1 MQSDPVF
8 KIIVHVPGLSE
19 CERELGERLTIGR
32 SSQNELVLGDS
43 NASRRHAEI
52 RRISGRKYRLID
64 LGSANGTW
72 VNGRRV
78 TSPRDLA
85 GGDRIAIG
93 DSVIE
98 FIAPDIDPTALT
110 DSSLGES
117 TQATSTS
124 MRNETIVIQVCDI
137 RNYTGM
143 SEALPA
149 DEFSGII
156 SDWFKECT
164 RIVENQGGT
173 VDKFIGDAV
182 MAYWIV
188 ADPDR
193 PGEEVSSS
201 LIASRK
207 MIDMCELFT
216 QRIQG
221 LSKKHKFRVGIG
233 LNVGPAIFGNIGT
246 PETPSFT
253 VVGDSVN
260 LAFRLET
267 LSKEKGEAVL
277 VSKPIAENASKW
289 FKFKSLGK
297 ATVKGKAEPVEVS
310 SLILKG

>member
-1 MQSDPVF
+1 MQSDPAF
-8 KIIVHVPGLSE
+8 KIIVHVPGQSE
-19 CERELGERLTIGR
+19 CEQALGERLTIGR
-32 SSQNELVLGDS
+32 SSQNELVLGDT

-52 RRISGRKYRLID
+52 RKISGRKYRLID

-78 TSPRDLA
+78 TNPRDLA
-85 GGDRIAIG
+85 AGDRISIG

-98 FIAPDIDPTALT
+98 FLAPEGDATALSE
-110 DSSLGES
+110 SSLGES

-143 SEALPA
+143 SESLPA
-149 DEFSGII
+149 DDFSGII

-164 RIVENQGGT
+164 RIIENQGGT
-173 VDKFIGDAV
+173 IDKFIGDAV

-188 ADPDR
+188 SDPER

-216 QRIQG
+216 QRIRA
-221 LSKKHKFRVGIG
+221 LSNKHKFRVGIG

-260 LAFRLET
+260 LAFRLEA

-277 VSKPIAENASKW
+277 VSNPIAENASKW
-289 FKFKSLGK
+289 FKFKALGE
-297 ATVKGKAEPVEVS
+297 AMVKGKIEPVEIS
-310 SLILKG
+310 ALILKG